1 MGAHGRGF
9 LSSNR
14 GNSGIFVFVIV
25 IFGDGFG
32 ASCTGM
38 LRFMPQPCAIGRRA
52 KCSGFEGGGGA
63 TSGFVLFHAGPI
75 AFQRSTAQAQGGRA
89 SLAVPVG
96 PTADGVPTRLQSSET
111 APKAP
116 GISDFCEKQHC
127 STFQGGMLR
136 FQARPGPA

>member
-1 MGAHGRGF
+1 MAAHGRGF
-9 LSSNR
+9 LSSNE
-14 GNSGIFVFVIV
+14 GNSVIFVFVMV

-32 ASCTGM
+32 VSCTGM

-63 TSGFVLFHAGPI
+63 TSGFVLFHPGPM
-75 AFQRSTAQAQGGRA
+75 
-89 SLAVPVG
+89 AVPVG